1 MNAEEFKKSYIGKVV
16 RVTTRNQRVFYGRLA
31 AVDDKSNVLLY
42 ETAAEIPEPM
52 SHPINQTLNNILDE
66 ELRSNRYLNTSDLS
80 SEEAQKL
87 ISEFPKNKYY
97 FGPVMIAHGDIVKVE
112 MQRKVLET
120 PAEPMPLKHSRREK
134 QKE

>member
-1 MNAEEFKKSYIGKVV
+1 MGVSVANESLGF
-16 RVTTRNQRVFYGRLA
+16 RVALFI
-31 AVDDKSNVLLY
+31 S
-42 ETAAEIPEPM
+42 EIRPN
-52 SHPINQTLNNILDE
+52 HPINQTLNNILDE